1 MPHRIYLIED
11 HPVMREG
18 YVRLLARESDL
29 VVCGEAATG
38 REALVAIPEAAP
50 DLVIV
55 DLSIPEMNGLEVVKQ
70 LRVNHPDLA
79 CLVITAHSEA
89 LYAERALRAGAR
101 GFLTKDAP
109 PADILAAIRHVLQGN
124 TYLRPSLRDRLAGL
138 ASGSKTSP
146 LSPLSELS
154 DRELDVFEHFG
165 RGFSTTQTAEALF
178 ISPKTVETHR
188 ANIKRKLGLE
198 HANEVVQQ
206 ATLWVA
212 SLDAPDLDNP
222 DD

>member
-70 LRVNHPDLA
+70 LRVNHPNLP
-79 CLVITAHSEA
+79 CLVVTAHSEA

-101 GFLTKDAP
+101 GFLTKDTP
-109 PADILAAIRHVLQGN
+109 PSGILAAIRHVLNGDV
-124 TYLRPSLRDRLAGL
+124 YLRPALRDRLTSL
-138 ASGSKTSP
+138 ASASKTQSP
-146 LSPLSELS
+146 LHVLS

-212 SLDAPDLDNP
+212 SLDAPEP
-222 DD
+222 DAEG